1 MSQINIKE
9 SLNDLDK
16 RNDCKYNLRTLY
28 EGTSLSINESSDDN
42 FDARWEKI
50 FGTDSGTV
58 WNALEFRIS
67 AAENMEINVKGIV
80 GKYLRLEV
88 ALFLHQLFHSAVRTD
103 GALTG

>member
-1 MSQINIKE
+1 MSQISIKE
-9 SLNDLDK
+9 SLNELDK

-28 EGTSLSINESSDDN
+28 EGTSLSINESPDDN

-67 AAENMEINVKGIV
+67 AGREHGNKCERYSWEKCCV
-80 GKYLRLEV
+80 
-88 ALFLHQLFHSAVRTD
+88 Q
-103 GALTG
+103 